1 MRQQVTH
8 APIETRR
15 GSPAAWILLAALSA
29 FLAWEVAD
37 GQGGSLRRS
46 EARPRPTAPP
56 PELRGDE
63 LATVELFDRAAPSVI
78 HIATTALVRRSLFTM
93 DMAEVEEGTG
103 SGFVWDEAGY
113 IVTNFHVIQSVV
125 TAGRRARVVLA
136 DGSFD
141 YAEIVGIAPEY
152 DLAVLKIDAPEAKL
166 HALPVG
172 TSYDLRVGQRVFA
185 IGNPFGLDQTLTVGV
200 ISGLDRSI
208 RSLAGTPIDGA
219 IQTDAAINPGNSGG
233 PLLDSAGRLIGINT
247 AIVSPSG
254 ASAGIGFAVPVD
266 IVNNIVPQLI
276 RGERRAR
283 FEPEERAGLGARVAG
298 DVFSRMHGAKGVVV
312 VDVEPGSAAEELGLR
327 PLVERGDGTFEADV
341 IVAIDGEPV
350 RSRADLLRMLRE
362 HRPGDRVRIA
372 YERDGKRIEREVR
385 LQKIR

>member
-1 MRQQVTH
+1 MHDRPTPVRF
-8 APIETRR
+8 ESRR
-15 GSPAAWILLAALSA
+15 GAPAAWLLLAALSA
-29 FLAWEVAD
+29 FLAWKVAD
-37 GQGGSLRRS
+37 GQGRNLWRS
-46 EARPRPTAPP
+46 GAEPRPTAPP
-56 PELRGDE
+56 PVLAGDE
-63 LATVELFDRAAPSVI
+63 LATVELFDRAAPSVV

-103 SGFVWDEAGY
+103 SGFVWDEDGY
-113 IVTNFHVIQSVV
+113 IVTNFHVVQSVV
-125 TAGRRARVVLA
+125 TAGRRARVVLG

-141 YAEIVGIAPEY
+141 YADIVGIAPEY
-152 DLAVLKIDAPEAKL
+152 DLAVLKIDAPGVKL
-166 HALPVG
+166 HPLPVG

-283 FEPEERAGLGARVAG
+283 LEPEARAGLGARVAG
-298 DVFSRMHGAKGVVV
+298 DVFSRMHGAKGVIV
-312 VDVEPGSAAEELGLR
+312 VDVEPGSAAEKLGLR

-372 YERDGKRIEREVR
+372 FERAGKRIEREVE
-385 LQKIR
+385 LQEIR